1 MGSVIMIDAVALSL
15 CVLDGLRFRRTG
27 LELGSAIGLAAREL
41 SEGRSIGLATAVLL
55 FFLIALPTAVA
66 LLTYLYPSAKGWP
79 ALLRAHGKG
88 VLIVHV
94 VLSVT
99 IAISAVVGAA
109 MEVLSGWESAETTKY
124 SFESYWLTTV
134 LFGKPV
140 YVAYISPIIR
150 KLLVRFGANPKHASV
165 TEVAKEVTKEVLT
178 EDRIGGT
185 HE

>member
-1 MGSVIMIDAVALSL
+1 
-15 CVLDGLRFRRTG
+15 
-27 LELGSAIGLAAREL
+27 
-41 SEGRSIGLATAVLL
+41 
-55 FFLIALPTAVA
+55 
-66 LLTYLYPSAKGWP
+66 
-79 ALLRAHGKG
+79 

-99 IAISAVVGAA
+99 IAMSTVVVAA

-124 SFESYWLTTV
+124 SFESYWLATV

-140 YVAYISPIIR
+140 YVAYISPIVR
-150 KLLVRFGANPKHASV
+150 KLLVRFGANPKHASI
-165 TEVAKEVTKEVLT
+165 TEVAKEAAKEVLT